1 MKRISDVT
9 ILGTVVYG
17 VSISTTTFTL
27 RSRTSLGSTQ
37 MNNQSKASKSDR
49 YWVMTSEK
57 RSPTYVVYHF
67 DTQRLSPTRV
77 CKKNS
82 SMLLMETCKFSIQ
95 TRSQQYYQK
104 LTSNSLW
111 WINHCILLLLT
122 KRGVSLHHNCPSH
135 KWWYHYKSISRH
147 GKCQNC
153 LGSTQAGKG
162 WGPDASKLIEH
173 FEDPFWPSWGVNTPR
188 RTIPIPD

>member
-1 MKRISDVT
+1 MKRTSDVT

-77 CKKNS
+77 CKKCKYLMKLILDINVIGI
-82 SMLLMETCKFSIQ
+82 MDIFCFVLLHFPPARFYRERLWFESLNRIKGH
-95 TRSQQYYQK
+95 QY
-104 LTSNSLW
+104 LFL
-111 WINHCILLLLT
+111 
-122 KRGVSLHHNCPSH
+122 
-135 KWWYHYKSISRH
+135 
-147 GKCQNC
+147 QNC
-153 LGSTQAGKG
+153 DICLECKRM
-162 WGPDASKLIEH
+162 
-173 FEDPFWPSWGVNTPR
+173 FE
-188 RTIPIPD
+188 

>member
-1 MKRISDVT
+1 MKRTSDVT

-77 CKKNS
+77 CKKIQVFSLTRGKTSRVTSRLNKSQSSVIVINEENINS
-82 SMLLMETCKFSIQ
+82 K
-95 TRSQQYYQK
+95 
-104 LTSNSLW
+104 
-111 WINHCILLLLT
+111 
-122 KRGVSLHHNCPSH
+122 
-135 KWWYHYKSISRH
+135 
-147 GKCQNC
+147 NC
-153 LGSTQAGKG
+153 LFA
-162 WGPDASKLIEH
+162 I
-173 FEDPFWPSWGVNTPR
+173 
-188 RTIPIPD
+188 I

>member
-1 MKRISDVT
+1 MKRTSDVT

-37 MNNQSKASKSDR
+37 INNQSKASKSDR

-77 CKKNS
+77 CKKNV
-82 SMLLMETCKFSIQ
+82 L
-95 TRSQQYYQK
+95 
-104 LTSNSLW
+104 SNSSNCQMCYQTPATHKYVIKLQQLSSVLSNSSNSQKCYQTPATVKYV
-111 WINHCILLLLT
+111 IKLQQLLNVLLNFSNWQI
-122 KRGVSLHHNCPSH
+122 R
-135 KWWYHYKSISRH
+135 
-147 GKCQNC
+147 
-153 LGSTQAGKG
+153 
-162 WGPDASKLIEH
+162 
-173 FEDPFWPSWGVNTPR
+173 
-188 RTIPIPD
+188 

>member
-1 MKRISDVT
+1 MKRTSDVT

-37 MNNQSKASKSDR
+37 MNNQSKASQSDR

-77 CKKNS
+77 CKKLKSFFAFTNFLIRLPRFEPVAPNRLR
-82 SMLLMETCKFSIQ
+82 LLGKHGMHSP
-95 TRSQQYYQK
+95 
-104 LTSNSLW
+104 NSLT
-111 WINHCILLLLT
+111 ICVYPTLMKILIVCV
-122 KRGVSLHHNCPSH
+122 RSLNFLN
-135 KWWYHYKSISRH
+135 
-147 GKCQNC
+147 G
-153 LGSTQAGKG
+153 
-162 WGPDASKLIEH
+162 
-173 FEDPFWPSWGVNTPR
+173 FES
-188 RTIPIPD
+188 

>member
-1 MKRISDVT
+1 MKRTSDVT

-17 VSISTTTFTL
+17 VSISTITFTL

-77 CKKNS
+77 CKKIKYFTLQISRYFSCFFVKYDLYISRVVMSVIWNCK
-82 SMLLMETCKFSIQ
+82 LHLMK
-95 TRSQQYYQK
+95 
-104 LTSNSLW
+104 
-111 WINHCILLLLT
+111 
-122 KRGVSLHHNCPSH
+122 
-135 KWWYHYKSISRH
+135 YKSYLKKNIFL
-147 GKCQNC
+147 KF
-153 LGSTQAGKG
+153 
-162 WGPDASKLIEH
+162 I
-173 FEDPFWPSWGVNTPR
+173 
-188 RTIPIPD
+188 I

>member
-1 MKRISDVT
+1 MKRTSDVT

-77 CKKNS
+77 CKKKTLLASHRWDS
-82 SMLLMETCKFSIQ
+82 STSTSLEIGG
-95 TRSQQYYQK
+95 RSR
-104 LTSNSLW
+104 SLFGT
-111 WINHCILLLLT
+111 HL
-122 KRGVSLHHNCPSH
+122 
-135 KWWYHYKSISRH
+135 
-147 GKCQNC
+147 
-153 LGSTQAGKG
+153 
-162 WGPDASKLIEH
+162 
-173 FEDPFWPSWGVNTPR
+173 
-188 RTIPIPD
+188 

>member
-1 MKRISDVT
+1 MKTTSDVT

-77 CKKNS
+77 CKNKKS
-82 SMLLMETCKFSIQ
+82 T
-95 TRSQQYYQK
+95 TRDRSDAIRHHERT
-104 LTSNSLW
+104 LSCISL
-111 WINHCILLLLT
+111 
-122 KRGVSLHHNCPSH
+122 PS
-135 KWWYHYKSISRH
+135 
-147 GKCQNC
+147 
-153 LGSTQAGKG
+153 A
-162 WGPDASKLIEH
+162 
-173 FEDPFWPSWGVNTPR
+173 VNTKNMFSYLSMVGVER
-188 RTIPIPD
+188 RVFV

>member
-1 MKRISDVT
+1 MKRTSDVT

-77 CKKNS
+77 CKKYIYIY
-82 SMLLMETCKFSIQ
+82 IQ
-95 TRSQQYYQK
+95 WRSKVPKSVGAHRHVIYVPSVKNQY
-104 LTSNSLW
+104 
-111 WINHCILLLLT
+111 
-122 KRGVSLHHNCPSH
+122 KRVVIGYMVIYKQPSVSVYCNCP
-135 KWWYHYKSISRH
+135 
-147 GKCQNC
+147 QDN
-153 LGSTQAGKG
+153 
-162 WGPDASKLIEH
+162 
-173 FEDPFWPSWGVNTPR
+173 
-188 RTIPIPD
+188 

>member
-1 MKRISDVT
+1 MKRTSDVT

-37 MNNQSKASKSDR
+37 MNNQSKASKSDL

-77 CKKNS
+77 CKKKES
-82 SMLLMETCKFSIQ
+82 
-95 TRSQQYYQK
+95 
-104 LTSNSLW
+104 
-111 WINHCILLLLT
+111 LLLIGKSNPCGGSGFPLSLSEWSFTTCLT
-122 KRGVSLHHNCPSH
+122 PYNRIYNVLSASLKQGMQMGFFNFHS
-135 KWWYHYKSISRH
+135 SF
-147 GKCQNC
+147 
-153 LGSTQAGKG
+153 
-162 WGPDASKLIEH
+162 GPLSATL
-173 FEDPFWPSWGVNTPR
+173 
-188 RTIPIPD
+188 